1 MTSKQKVGFIKNEL
15 IKLIGPIGKFIVE
28 KQIKNMGYTDE
39 NIPDEKINE
48 LIDTVV
54 EMGIYDAN
62 VSKTIK
68 TKLHNLVDKVE

>member
-28 KQIKNMGYTDE
+28 KQIKNMGYTEE
-39 NIPDEKINE
+39 NLPDEKINE

-54 EMGIYDAN
+54 EIGIYDSN
-62 VSKTIK
+62 LSKSIK
-68 TKLHNLVDKVE
+68 SKLRDLVAKVE